1 MMWRLVFVLAISTL
15 TACASSGRGIP
26 APVESRNEADNVR
39 ETVITAPVVAPSGA
53 TISTPIQR
61 GEIRPNTQPSSPTRP
76 PVTVAPIEPERPT
89 TASSTLLAGVDA
101 AIAQG
106 DLERAAALCERALR
120 ITPRDALLWY
130 RLASVR
136 AQQGRSSEAEG
147 FAQRALSFSIGDAA
161 LTRQINT
168 LLESL

>member
-1 MMWRLVFVLAISTL
+1 MMWRLIFVLSISTL

-26 APVESRNEADNVR
+26 APIESRNAAD
-39 ETVITAPVVAPSGA
+39 TISDAAITAPVVTPSSA

-61 GEIRPNTQPSSPTRP
+61 GDIRQNTQPSAQSPATA
-76 PVTVAPIEPERPT
+76 APLEPERPA

-101 AIAQG
+101 AIAEG

-120 ITPRDALLWY
+120 INPRDGLLWY

-136 AQQGRSSEAEG
+136 AQQGRVSEAEG
-147 FAQRALSFSIGDAA
+147 FARRALSFSSGDAT
-161 LTRQINT
+161 LTQQINT
-168 LLESL
+168 LLGSL